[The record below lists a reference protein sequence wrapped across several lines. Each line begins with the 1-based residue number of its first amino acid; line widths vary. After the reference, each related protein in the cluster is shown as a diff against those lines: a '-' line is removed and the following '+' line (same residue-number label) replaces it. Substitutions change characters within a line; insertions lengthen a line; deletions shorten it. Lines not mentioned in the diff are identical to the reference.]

1 MDLLAIKTGP
11 EALTHRTQ
19 GVRTIAVADLA
30 LALLRGVR
38 AGGIVEEAGAEAD
51 DRSGGE
57 VEAEAAA

>member
-1 MDLLAIKTGP
+1 MERVPAMTFSVPPRPGRREWIGLA
-11 EALTHRTQ
+11 
-19 GVRTIAVADLA
+19 VLA